1 MTAYSL
7 CLFLFCL
14 FTLPLI
20 GVWLSGQLVLSFLEF
35 PPRPIAGSLSDVSWV
50 LFFASS
56 LGILGMLTPFVLR
69 LLTFRPAA
77 QHHSTQQTFS
87 LWGWASMASLL
98 IFWILAWT
106 RFSWMGEFQLHT
118 FTPLWLSYIVLVN
131 ALTDRRTQ
139 HCLLRDYPTC
149 FLGLFPLSAMYWWV
163 FEYLNRFAQNWHYV
177 PQVDVDGLTYFLV
190 GSLSFS
196 TVLPAVYCTY
206 EWLQSFPRLSQPFQ
220 SWRAVPVR
228 SHETWRWFFVALA
241 CLGLIGIG
249 LWPKLLYPLIWL
261 SPLLLLLGLQKSQ
274 NRDAW
279 VRMLGRGDWRPI
291 VIPSMA
297 GLLCG
302 LLWELW
308 NSQSLAHW
316 EYSIPYL
323 HAYQI
328 FEMPVLGYAGYVPF
342 GLACVI
348 CAQLLATSG
357 IWKSSREKLS
367 RKKTV
372 SLKMAW
378 QTPWHHTKNI

>member
-1 MTAYSL
+1 
-7 CLFLFCL
+7 
-14 FTLPLI
+14 
-20 GVWLSGQLVLSFLEF
+20 
-35 PPRPIAGSLSDVSWV
+35 
-50 LFFASS
+50 
-56 LGILGMLTPFVLR
+56 
-69 LLTFRPAA
+69 
-77 QHHSTQQTFS
+77 
-87 LWGWASMASLL
+87 
-98 IFWILAWT
+98 
-106 RFSWMGEFQLHT
+106 
-118 FTPLWLSYIVLVN
+118 
-131 ALTDRRTQ
+131 
-139 HCLLRDYPTC
+139 
-149 FLGLFPLSAMYWWV
+149 
-163 FEYLNRFAQNWHYV
+163 
-177 PQVDVDGLTYFLV
+177 
-190 GSLSFS
+190 
-196 TVLPAVYCTY
+196 
-206 EWLQSFPRLSQPFQ
+206 
-220 SWRAVPVR
+220 
-228 SHETWRWFFVALA
+228 
-241 CLGLIGIG
+241 
-249 LWPKLLYPLIWL
+249 
-261 SPLLLLLGLQKSQ
+261 
-274 NRDAW
+274 
-279 VRMLGRGDWRPI
+279 MLGRGDWRPI